1 MQLNTYLYFDGQCE
15 EAFQFYARVLGGK
28 IATMMPHKGSPAESS
43 VPAEWQQ
50 KILHARLEVGNSV
63 LMASDAP
70 PGRGQ
75 KMGGFSV
82 NIAVDS
88 VAEAERIFAALSDGG
103 NQYMPMAKTFFAER
117 FGMLTDRYGVQWM
130 VNCEHA

>member
-15 EAFQFYARVLGGK
+15 KAFQFYARVLGGK
-28 IATMMPHKGSPAESS
+28 IAMMMPHKGSPAESS

-50 KILHARLEVGNSV
+50 KILHARLEVRNSV

-103 NQYMPMAKTFFAER
+103 NQYMPIAKTFFAER

-130 VNCEHA
+130 VNCERG